1 MTALQLSD
9 GAPRVGGTIKG
20 SKHVQV
26 LSSRTCDFTDAIQV
40 QDVDVKKWSWIIQVD
55 QSRHTNLENGST
67 FWHGSERAVMM
78 GAGDDGTWTMEEEA
92 LSQAMQRPLGTGKG
106 KGDRLFPRASGSLA
120 DTLTLAQ

>member
-1 MTALQLSD
+1 MTALPVSD

-26 LSSRTCDFTDAIQV
+26 LISRTCDFTDVIQV

-67 FWHGSERAVMM
+67 FWHGSETAVMM
-78 GAGDDGTWTMEEEA
+78 GAGDDGTWAMEEEA
-92 LSQAMQRPLGTGKG
+92 LSQAM
-106 KGDRLFPRASGSLA
+106 ASGNWKRQRGQ
-120 DTLTLAQ
+120 TLL